1 MKYWAGLFPEETRNL
16 VVAGTDLMV
25 RVTKGILDGTRP
37 VKRLKLLTG
46 GDGCRD
52 QPSALAGIDRRL
64 LLGSTA
70 SCKVSSTNG
79 NYTRR
84 LTLRNDAPF
93 RCFSLLFKGT
103 NIRVT
108 G

>member
-46 GDGCRD
+46 GDGMD
-52 QPSALAGIDRRL
+52 AKQEEAL
-64 LLGSTA
+64 T
-70 SCKVSSTNG
+70 VSG
-79 NYTRR
+79 MG
-84 LTLRNDAPF
+84 DGA
-93 RCFSLLFKGT
+93 
-103 NIRVT
+103 
-108 G
+108 

>member
-46 GDGCRD
+46 GDGVGINRRFLLGSTVGFCWDR
-52 QPSALAGIDRRL
+52 PSAFAGIDRKL
-64 LLGSTA
+64 QGEL
-70 SCKVSSTNG
+70 C
-79 NYTRR
+79 
-84 LTLRNDAPF
+84 
-93 RCFSLLFKGT
+93 
-103 NIRVT
+103 
-108 G
+108 